1 MASYA
6 QSAQPKASVV
16 ARYFVQFPAIA
27 IPSKEK
33 AEAVGYNRGES
44 TQEMYRHRCIG
55 VLALPSLF
63 GSL

>member
-27 IPSKEK
+27 IYPVKS
-33 AEAVGYNRGES
+33 RS
-44 TQEMYRHRCIG
+44 RHWGMTVEECT
-55 VLALPSLF
+55 
-63 GSL
+63 

>member
-33 AEAVGYNRGES
+33 MKALGYDSGES
-44 TQEMYRHRCIG
+44 TQEGCRHRGI
-55 VLALPSLF
+55 
-63 GSL
+63 